1 MKSPERHPAQAGET
15 SMNTEALLKERYLK
29 PIEVAR
35 LLRVSRTTVYNW
47 MSIGLLPS
55 TQYKPFRVRA
65 SAVLRFMAED
75 LRS

>member
-1 MKSPERHPAQAGET
+1 MSPELPPDPAGET
-15 SMNTEALLKERYLK
+15 NMNTEALLKERYLK

-35 LLRVSRTTVYNW
+35 LLRVSRTTVYDW
-47 MSIGLLPS
+47 MSSGLLPS
-55 TQYKPFRVRA
+55 TKNKPFRVRA